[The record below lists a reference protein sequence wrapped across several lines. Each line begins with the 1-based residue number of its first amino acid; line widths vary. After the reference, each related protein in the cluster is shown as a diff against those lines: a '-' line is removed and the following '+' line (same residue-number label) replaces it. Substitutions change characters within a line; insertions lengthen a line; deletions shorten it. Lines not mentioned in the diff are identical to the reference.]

1 MIQHETQLRVRYS
14 ETDQM
19 GVVYYGHYPAYFEV
33 GRAEFIRHMG
43 ITYKSIEESGV
54 LMPVASLEVKYISPA
69 RYDDL
74 LTIKTSL
81 PELPDR
87 RIIFESSIFND
98 SGQILAKGIVTLA
111 FIDSE
116 TRKPCRAPN
125 ILTNLFNSQQG
136 A

>member
-1 MIQHETQLRVRYS
+1 
-14 ETDQM
+14 M